1 MPRAWTD
8 KDERQY
14 EHVKES
20 SLERGAN
27 EDKAEEI
34 AARTVN
40 KHRRVEGRTPNVRTQ
55 GTGNPNRPLEERS
68 RDEVYNR
75 AKELKIRGRSRMSK
89 AELVEAV
96 RHTRSGRG

>member
-20 SLERGAN
+20 ELERGRS
-27 EDKAEEI
+27 EDRAKEV

-40 KHRRVEGRTPNVRTQ
+40 AQRRDEGRTPNDSTQ
-55 GTGNPNRPLEERS
+55 GTGNPNTRLEDRT
-68 RDEVYNR
+68 RRQLYNR
-75 AKELKIRGRSRMSK
+75 AKELDIDGRSGMSK
-89 AELVEAV
+89 SQLVRAIRQRE
-96 RHTRSGRG
+96 